1 MPLTEP
7 LPHGWF
13 FFLKSINSIWGANVF
28 GLQELLTSPAQL
40 LFGQS
45 YTS

>member
-1 MPLTEP
+1 MPLIEH
-7 LPHGWF
+7 LPYGWL
-13 FFLKSINSIWGANVF
+13 FFLKSLNSIWGANAF
-28 GLQELLTSPAQL
+28 GLQEMLTSPIQL